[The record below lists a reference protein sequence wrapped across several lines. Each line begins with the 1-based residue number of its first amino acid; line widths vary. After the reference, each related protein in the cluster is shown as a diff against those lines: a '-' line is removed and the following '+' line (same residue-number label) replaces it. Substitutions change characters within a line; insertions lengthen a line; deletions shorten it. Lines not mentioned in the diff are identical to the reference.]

1 MEKLLGE
8 RQAQFLTK
16 EHTPQEVAAFTLQS
30 DIMENLKRI
39 YEHTKRIARLVTRE
53 EGRTAMVLVD

>member
-1 MEKLLGE
+1 MSELLDG
-8 RQAQFLTK
+8 RQVQFLTK
-16 EHTPQEVAAFTLQS
+16 EHTPQEIAAYTLQS

-53 EGRTAMVLVD
+53 EGKTAMIMVD